1 MDARI
6 DWIKDM
12 NFVGESAGGHKL
24 LMDATANFGGNNLA
38 QNPMETVL
46 IGLGG
51 CTAMDVVQIL
61 RQSEQEIKNLSVQLT
76 ATKEEEPPAVF
87 KKIELMYVFEGYNL
101 SRKTIKEAIEL
112 SAKKYCSV
120 SIMIEKTASINRNFK
135 IVELTNAE
143 PNE

>member
-6 DWIKDM
+6 DWIKGM
-12 NFVGESAGGHKL
+12 NFVGESEGGHKL
-24 LMDATANFGGNNLA
+24 LMDATADFGGNDLA

-61 RQSEQEIKNLSVQLT
+61 RQSKQNIESFSVQLT
-76 ATKEEEPPAVF
+76 ATKEDKHPAVF
-87 KKIELMYVFEGYNL
+87 KKIQLLYVFEGYNL
-101 SRKTIKEAIEL
+101 SRKNIEEAIEL

-120 SIMIEKTASINRNFK
+120 SIMIEKTASISRDFK
-135 IVELTNAE
+135 IVDLARMKSKE
-143 PNE
+143 